1 MRLIFIF
8 TCLLL
13 ATSTL
18 KAQDR
23 EGYSYSREFIWGIS
37 KNTNSG
43 LIAGMAIKFSRSVRK
58 DHFQTFGL
66 EIVNVKH
73 PKEARYHSF
82 SGNTFIWGKENYLF
96 SIRPQYGR
104 EWVLFKKAPQQGVQ
118 INAIL
123 AGGPTLG
130 LLTPYYVRVE
140 GNGASQNQL
149 IPFDPDEVTFTNIL
163 GSGPFLK
170 GLGESEVLFG
180 LNVKASLSF
189 EFGTFKSD
197 VTGFEAGF
205 QVEAFPKEVIIVP
218 AAENRAIFPS
228 AFIMLFY
235 GKRR

>member
-1 MRLIFIF
+1 MRAIIVC
-8 TCLLL
+8 TCLFL
-13 ATSTL
+13 AAFSL

-23 EGYSYSREFIWGIS
+23 ESYSYSREFIWGVS

-43 LIAGMAIKFSRSVRK
+43 LIAGMALKFSRSLRK

-82 SGNTFIWGKENYLF
+82 SGNTFIWGKQNYLF

-104 EWVLFKKAPQQGVQ
+104 EWILFKKAPQQGVQ

-140 GNGASQNQL
+140 GTNGIHNEL
-149 IPFDPDEVTFTNIL
+149 RPFDPDEVTFSNVL

-170 GLGESEVLFG
+170 GLGESDVLIG

-189 EFGTFKSD
+189 EFGTFKND

-205 QVEAFPKEVIIVP
+205 QLEAFPKEVTIVP